1 MDVIE
6 GHCFRC
12 EKILPSECVKCTG
25 CPVAE
30 YCSKRCLQQD
40 KVRHGSVECLVFGP
54 KQCERCKKRDHV
66 QECSGCNNASYC
78 SKACQTESWVYH
90 KQQCKPIKHF
100 IKDAS
105 MIMSSLFTSLGESL
119 FKTADGPAYIGNTFA
134 LDFLQLPRNE
144 WSETGAPEDQDQTRD
159 YNILSAGCGDL
170 RSTVLTLGS
179 LPATYQ
185 GNVHMTLDDFDP
197 FVMARNAMFLFMMVR
212 YVQREGLC
220 GSLATIWYS
229 VHISESD
236 YNLIRATLKDLVK
249 ENSKSLC
256 EATNGVVR
264 VDDADLVYMREVWEG
279 WLTLEC
285 ERSKDDCINLRQ
297 QRKFIF
303 EKDTGAQDGLPQ
315 YLRRLSPA
323 DMKFMKKWFDHGLF
337 VAKDTHH
344 GSLLFDNPTLTGR
357 PSMTYE
363 SRKTRLAAGM
373 HSPKDFKFVYC
384 IGTDSF
390 AFKVWDCLRVEEF
403 TDVPGL
409 SVMVRYHRY
418 VSHLLQNVLGVID
431 QGRLSIYMSLANC
444 LDFPNHHLTHAMP
457 HYDRIFTSNIAD
469 LVGHAKL
476 LKTMKPLL
484 NVDNKYSVIVTQTMN
499 WIITHTPDADVQN
512 TSLTELGKAVQMCSQ
527 DTGWNRNMSMDV
539 NNHREYFNN
548 THWFLAYLRAD
559 IMGGGIGIPAMDH
572 VPTLNE
578 VKSYNGMQMRD
589 FRKVRNRLVPFQYR
603 SNARKIALL
612 NGMDRNVEWYLPGST
627 D

>member
-1 MDVIE
+1 M
-6 GHCFRC
+6 
-12 EKILPSECVKCTG
+12 
-25 CPVAE
+25 A
-30 YCSKRCLQQD
+30 
-40 KVRHGSVECLVFGP
+40 
-54 KQCERCKKRDHV
+54 
-66 QECSGCNNASYC
+66 
-78 SKACQTESWVYH
+78 
-90 KQQCKPIKHF
+90 
-100 IKDAS
+100 
-105 MIMSSLFTSLGESL
+105 SLFTSLGESL

-134 LDFLQLPRNE
+134 IDFLQLPRSE
-144 WSETGAPEDQDQTRD
+144 WSETGAPEEPETTRD
-159 YNILSAGCGDL
+159 YNILTVGCGDL
-170 RSTVLTLGS
+170 RSTVFTLAS
-179 LPATYQ
+179 LPASYR
-185 GNVHMTLDDFDP
+185 GNVHVTLDDFDP

-212 YVQREGLC
+212 YAQREGIAE
-220 GSLATIWYS
+220 SLASIWYS

-236 YNLIRATLKDLVK
+236 YNLIRTTLEELVQV
-249 ENSKSLC
+249 NSESLL
-256 EATNGVVR
+256 ETTKGVAR
-264 VDDADLVYMREVWEG
+264 VDDADLVYLREVWEH

-285 ERSKDDCINLRQ
+285 ERRKDDCINLKQ

-303 EKDTGAQDGLPQ
+303 EKDSSAQDGLSQ
-315 YLRRLSPA
+315 YLRRMSPA
-323 DMKFMKKWFDHGLF
+323 DGKFMGKWFNHGLF
-337 VAKDTHH
+337 VSKDTHH

-363 SRKTRLAAGM
+363 SRKTRRASGM
-373 HSPKDFKFVYC
+373 HTPKDFKFVYC

-390 AFKVWDCLRVEEF
+390 PFKVWDCLRVGEF
-403 TDVPGL
+403 IDVPGL

-418 VSHLLQNVLGVID
+418 VSHLLQNALGVID

-444 LDFPNHHLTHAMP
+444 LDFPNHHLTLGMP

-476 LKTMKPLL
+476 LKTFKPLL
-484 NVDNKYSVIVTQTMN
+484 NVHNKYSVIVTQTMN
-499 WIITHTPDADVQN
+499 WIITHTPDANVQN
-512 TSLTELGKAVQMCSQ
+512 LSLAELMKVIQLCCQ
-527 DTGWNRNMSMDV
+527 DTGWSRSMAMDV

-603 SNARKIALL
+603 SNVRRIALL
-612 NGMDRNVEWYLPGST
+612 NGMDRNVEWYLPGTT